1 MQTPPPQHRRLQLQ
15 STLVPTRRQRAVPAA
30 YRNPVRPPPHWCT
43 RKRPLQLLPLL
54 RTAQP
59 QQRDEPGR
67 NARHPALPTYVS
79 SSVPLQ
85 ATALLHACADAQGL
99 TTDCAVGPP
108 ATTVAAPI
116 SASAAVAVVYALPTQ
131 IMRAHARHPIVWRMH
146 AAPSCGACTLDRLD
160 RCIDPAAVCSS
171 PSLSPLIC
179 AWTPEHR
186 TASTARCSSTARR
199 PVLFGGTG
207 KYVWTGRS
215 RRHR

>member
-15 STLVPTRRQRAVPAA
+15 STLVPTRRQRAVSAA
-30 YRNPVRPPPHWCT
+30 CRTPVRPPPHWCT

-79 SSVPLQ
+79 RSLPLQ

-116 SASAAVAVVYALPTQ
+116 SASAAEVRPYPLYTLCPPRSCV
-131 IMRAHARHPIVWRMH
+131 HMH
-146 AAPSCGACTLDRLD
+146 ATPSCGACTPPHRVAHA
-160 RCIDPAAVCSS
+160 RSIDSIA
-171 PSLSPLIC
+171 
-179 AWTPEHR
+179 
-186 TASTARCSSTARR
+186 ASTRLLSAARR
-199 PVLFGGTG
+199 RL
-207 KYVWTGRS
+207 YS
-215 RRHR
+215 H